1 MSSTVLSWPQ
11 SWISSYLHHNLSL
24 TYKLKSRATSQA
36 YCNWINIYSFL
47 RQMLV
52 MYSCLW
58 VKSTEYLGVSGC
70 SGSLNISILLLR
82 SQSLMTN
89 WWVTNRGIWAFVVAG
104 VLYLTC
110 VHCTGTEWCSSCV
123 LYSSQHLTL
132 TLTLTL
138 NEPPKLTLI
147 LNLTT
152 KYTLLPPPKKQ
163 QQQTNKQQEAVPLW
177 GTTFRSGALT
187 VSRCPC
193 NTCSSL
199 ADFYPLLKSYQR
211 AIWNIWS
218 HFRSTIT

>member
-1 MSSTVLSWPQ
+1 MDELIFTSQFITDVQ
-11 SWISSYLHHNLSL
+11 TEISSHKPSL
-24 TYKLKSRATSQA
+24 

-82 SQSLMTN
+82 SQSLTTN

-147 LNLTT
+147 LNLTS

-163 QQQTNKQQEAVPLW
+163 QQQTNKQQEAVPNGVRL
-177 GTTFRSGALT
+177 SDLE
-187 VSRCPC
+187 P
-193 NTCSSL
+193 
-199 ADFYPLLKSYQR
+199 
-211 AIWNIWS
+211 
-218 HFRSTIT
+218 